1 MKYILLSMLFSFFL
15 TGAIARADSIAIV
28 VHPDTKTS
36 ELSMSQLQKIFLAD
50 KQFWPDNTRITLLVR
65 APVAAE
71 REVILDRIYHMSEDQ
86 FKQYWIAKMFRGEIS
101 TGPKLVFDA
110 EMALDLAAMI
120 PGSIAFIDNKN
131 VNDQIKVLRIDG
143 LLPTDDSYPLRS
155 N

>member
-1 MKYILLSMLFSFFL
+1 
-15 TGAIARADSIAIV
+15 
-28 VHPDTKTS
+28 
-36 ELSMSQLQKIFLAD
+36 MSQLQKIFLAD